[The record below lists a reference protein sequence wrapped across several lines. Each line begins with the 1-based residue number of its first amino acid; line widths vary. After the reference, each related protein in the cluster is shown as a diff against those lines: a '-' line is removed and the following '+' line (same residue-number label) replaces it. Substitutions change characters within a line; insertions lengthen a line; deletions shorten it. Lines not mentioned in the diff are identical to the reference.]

1 MVNSPRHTLIFY
13 YPSNLIPGKDSFFKA
28 HKDTPRSVDMIGSL
42 VVIFPTPH
50 LCGALILRHDGK
62 EYTFNSSLELSHVD
76 KPSVAYVAFYSDV
89 EHEVTV
95 VESGHRVS
103 LTYNLYVFDEAQQ
116 KEIPTVPSDSVVF
129 NELNLKQSLLDLLD
143 EQTFLPEGGTIG
155 FGLLHKYPVSK
166 TKGTLNS
173 VLNCLKG
180 SDAAIRR
187 VCASLG
193 LELKAKVIYKETHG
207 HILILMDRFVKL
219 NHVESSF
226 EYLMCRKG
234 RKRPS
239 PGFII
244 QSRGL
249 KENGGGEFEHVNDE
263 YDDTRYQ
270 YQQVW
275 WLTKRTELTRERTD
289 FMAFGNE
296 AELAHTYGDVV
307 LVARV
312 GGRGNRQTVG

>member
-1 MVNSPRHTLIFY
+1 
-13 YPSNLIPGKDSFFKA
+13 
-28 HKDTPRSVDMIGSL
+28 MIGSL

-50 LCGALILRHDGK
+50 KGGTLILRHDGE
-62 EYTFNSSLELSHVD
+62 EYTFDSSLELSRVD
-76 KPSVAYVAFYSDV
+76 KPSVAYVALYSDV

-95 VESGHRVS
+95 VKSGHRVS
-103 LTYNLYVFDEAQQ
+103 LTYNLYVSTQQ
-116 KEIPTVPSDSVVF
+116 EEIPTVPSDSVVF
-129 NELNLKQSLLDLLD
+129 NELNLKQALLDLLD

-193 LELKAKVIYKETHG
+193 LELKAKVIYKEMHRD
-207 HILILMDRFVKL
+207 ILILMDRFVKL
-219 NHVESSF
+219 DHVESSF

-234 RKRPS
+234 RKKPS
-239 PGFII
+239 LGYII

-249 KENGGGEFEHVNDE
+249 KENGGGEFEHDE
-263 YDDTRYQ
+263 YDDKRYQ

-289 FMAFGNE
+289 YMAYGNE

-307 LVARV
+307 LVAEV